1 MPGTNIVLSSF
12 VLPPPKVEA
21 SFQELHCNER
31 YKSTLFFSGNKAV
44 IGFSGYEGYPT
55 RHYEDENVLILLEG
69 LVYDKADPEVDSL
82 LREIADDYH
91 QGKGYKERIVELIEN
106 SDGDFIVLIYLK
118 NEETI
123 IIFNDRWGRLP
134 AFFFTEDRTFAFSRE
149 IKFLLHWI
157 SSIEFDPIGMAEFLI
172 YGYNLGQKTL
182 AKGITRQKPAS
193 LLEVKCSSGQICMTE
208 EALLP
213 VDFETIDLG
222 LTRDETIQQCVKL
235 FKESLSVRA
244 KKIQEI
250 GLTIIADLS
259 GGYDTRAI
267 FGGLCQT
274 HVPFTSY
281 TDNPITGDESRI
293 ARQLTD
299 SYNKTLCQCSA
310 SHPVHDFSILR
321 NITYLTD
328 CAVNSW
334 VAVSAYYDTLE
345 REKSFV
351 SPTANFMGFGG
362 EFIRH
367 PYRLKKHYSSLIA
380 ILEDAAYTN
389 YVPPPSAWS
398 ITKLKK
404 DDFRKSLERDVALF
418 PEKEERDK
426 VKHLYFEYY
435 NKEVNGGEDRHRRFS
450 WTVQPLWGKKLFT
463 YEMKHIPSK
472 LISYKFFI
480 DFLLALDPRLLKVPI
495 YGSNLRLDSHVGRSL
510 YEANTH
516 LKEIVRGNRY
526 TYNLYRWV
534 TRSIGRFHRKGEE
547 YALVTEVR
555 RMCQDRFVS
564 LQFDK
569 TAIEKFLLQSP
580 RRIEIYQLLTLM
592 SYVAEVGRRFCR
604 KVKCCPGL
612 SQQSCAHKTS
622 RPQQNNNMDW
632 LLHS

>member
-1 MPGTNIVLSSF
+1 MPGISVVFGSDTLGRAKIGTSYRDLQYKNNYKITQF
-12 VLPPPKVEA
+12 FPKDAV
-21 SFQELHCNER
+21 
-31 YKSTLFFSGNKAV
+31 V

-55 RHYEDENVLILLEG
+55 RYYEDENVLILLEG
-69 LVYDKADPEVDSL
+69 LLYDKADPEVDSL

-91 QGKGYKERIVELIEN
+91 QGKGYKGRIVELIEN

-157 SSIEFDPIGMAEFLI
+157 SSIEFDPIAMAEFLI

-222 LTRDETIQQCVKL
+222 LTRDEAIQQCVKL
-235 FKESLSVRA
+235 YKESLSVRV

-250 GLTIIADLS
+250 GLPIIADLS

-274 HVPFTSY
+274 HVPFTSC
-281 TDNPITGDESRI
+281 TDSPITGDESRI

-334 VAVSAYYDTLE
+334 TAVSCYYDTLE

-389 YVPPPSAWS
+389 YVPPSSALA
-398 ITKLKK
+398 ITKLNQ
-404 DDFRKSLERDVALF
+404 DDFRKSLERDVARF

-435 NKEVNGGEDRHRRFS
+435 NKIVNGGEDRHRRFS
-450 WTVQPLWGKKLFT
+450 WTVQPLWGKNLFT

-480 DFLLALDPRLLKVPI
+480 DLLLALDPRLLKVPI
-495 YGSNLRLDSHVGRSL
+495 YGSNLRLDSHVGRGL
-510 YEANTH
+510 YEVSMY
-516 LKEIVRGNRY
+516 LKEILRDNRY
-526 TYNLYRWV
+526 TFNLYRWV
-534 TRSIGRFHRKGEE
+534 TRSISRFHRKGDE

-564 LQFDK
+564 LGFDE

-604 KVKCCPGL
+604 
-612 SQQSCAHKTS
+612 
-622 RPQQNNNMDW
+622 
-632 LLHS
+632 